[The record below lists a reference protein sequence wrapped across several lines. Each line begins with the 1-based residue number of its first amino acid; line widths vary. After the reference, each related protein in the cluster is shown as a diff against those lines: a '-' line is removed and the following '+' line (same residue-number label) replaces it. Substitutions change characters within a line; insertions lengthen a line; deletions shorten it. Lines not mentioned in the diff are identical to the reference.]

1 MCALCIRLAY
11 MEQLHKSRDV
21 AGFDLHLPIPIS
33 IIVLQPES
41 PFHIQTIML
50 HAIST
55 TKLLVS

>member
-1 MCALCIRLAY
+1 MRIRLAH

-33 IIVLQPES
+33 IVDVQPES

-50 HAIST
+50 HTISAIE
-55 TKLLVS
+55 LVVS